1 MCLREQYEG
10 VMRTGSVLLGEHE
23 PQFTENAPL
32 RSLIPTNSITLRMQ
46 LDHLKRMQRRRI
58 PYARL

>member
-1 MCLREQYEG
+1 
-10 VMRTGSVLLGEHE
+10 MRTGSVLLGEHE
-23 PQFTENAPL
+23 PQFAENAPL

-46 LDHLKRMQRRRI
+46 LDHLKRTQRKRI

>member
-23 PQFTENAPL
+23 PQFAENAPL

-46 LDHLKRMQRRRI
+46 LDI
-58 PYARL
+58 